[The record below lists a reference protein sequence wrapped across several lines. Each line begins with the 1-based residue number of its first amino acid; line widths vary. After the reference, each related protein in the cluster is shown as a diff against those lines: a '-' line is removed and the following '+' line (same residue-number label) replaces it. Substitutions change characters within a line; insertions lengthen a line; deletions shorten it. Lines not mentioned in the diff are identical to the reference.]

1 MIEMDTISMKNNAVE
16 RREGMNKAMGMPA
29 ALRQLFNMQMSQRFL
44 CGFIVGRIWI
54 RLSIPS
60 LLEVFITCIN

>member
-1 MIEMDTISMKNNAVE
+1 MDTISMKNDGLDGN
-16 RREGMNKAMGMPA
+16 EGMNKTMGMPA